1 MENENIENNILE
13 NTESPVEDPTSSSV
27 LPQDVLPNEETMEE
41 IQETAQDVLENET
54 SNDTTDKTVTV
65 VGSGNETYVEMNNG
79 AEEFYDS
86 VSDNNFDYEEIYDT
100 STSHTYVTNVYEV
113 VEESSVPLWES
124 DISEL
129 NTTDTLLLLIFL
141 LLLVQFIHN
150 IFNGS
155 HWFKG

>member
-1 MENENIENNILE
+1 MENENIENNLLE
-13 NTESPVEDPTSSSV
+13 NTEIPLEDSENTPV
-27 LPQDVLPNEETMEE
+27 LPEDVLPDEE
-41 IQETAQDVLENET
+41 IVEEIEESVEDVLENET

-100 STSHTYVTNVYEV
+100 STTHTYVTNVYEV
-113 VEESSVPLWES
+113 VEEPSVPLWES

-129 NTTDTLLLLIFL
+129 NTTDTLLFLILL

-150 IFNGS
+150 IFKGS

>member
-13 NTESPVEDPTSSSV
+13 NTESPMEDPTNSPV
-27 LPQDVLPNEETMEE
+27 LPEDVLPNEETMEE
-41 IQETAQDVLENET
+41 IQAPTQDVLENEAG
-54 SNDTTDKTVTV
+54 NDSTGKTVTV

-100 STSHTYVTNVYEV
+100 STTHTYVTNVYEV
-113 VEESSVPLWES
+113 VEEPSVPLWES

-129 NTTDTLLLLIFL
+129 NTTDTLLFLILL

-150 IFNGS
+150 IFKGS